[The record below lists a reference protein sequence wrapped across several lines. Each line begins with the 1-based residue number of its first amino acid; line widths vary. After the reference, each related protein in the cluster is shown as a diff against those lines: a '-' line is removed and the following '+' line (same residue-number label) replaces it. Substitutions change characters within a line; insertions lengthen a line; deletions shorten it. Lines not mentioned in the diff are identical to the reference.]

1 MESVFSIGCF
11 VLRKSSYTV
20 PACVSVFRK
29 KEGAKRVRYTITVL
43 HQGTPVRVSAIA
55 STSKA
60 AKAAAA
66 KAVLEKI
73 GKT

>member
-1 MESVFSIGCF
+1 MFSESPVTLCWH
-11 VLRKSSYTV
+11 
-20 PACVSVFRK
+20 VSLFFRK